1 MGHFPWL
8 CSITRGYYTYIDV
21 HSPLC
26 HHFRFQSQQ
35 RLLFPIAERVS
46 ESNSAPLQSVHCSMP
61 GIREFVLPP
70 AAPWRRFRAKLKKKR
85 SPGCDEPKSSPY
97 NSIYYNIL
105 HACVYIYTHTTH
117 TYIYIYIH
125 MCVYEL
131 MSVLKTQTWHG
142 YGSKP
147 MATQTGGITIH
158 KSSNFDVNYSVLG
171 FPQFIQNQTTLV
183 LKPTVTWGSP
193 MSRTPQYPVI

>member
-105 HACVYIYTHTTH
+105 HACIYIYTHTTH
-117 TYIYIYIH
+117 THTYIYIYI
-125 MCVYEL
+125 CVCMSLCLFSKHKRDMDMGQNQWQPKLAGLPSINPVIL
-131 MSVLKTQTWHG
+131 MWTTVCW
-142 YGSKP
+142 
-147 MATQTGGITIH
+147 
-158 KSSNFDVNYSVLG
+158 G
-171 FPQFIQNQTTLV
+171 FPNSSKIRQL
-183 LKPTVTWGSP
+183 
-193 MSRTPQYPVI
+193 